1 MASSLEM
8 IPPYNVD
15 TTTSGR
21 AITVGPIGAIV
32 VGLSG
37 TSNGIIWDAT
47 NGTRWVVSNDGAA
60 ATVVTGVG
68 YRTTPGGQQL
78 VAHGLTTSG
87 HNLYASMD
95 DGVTWGAKNRLTNTL
110 GNPFSIGTA
119 NTLGVSPVL
128 EPDGTNTAY
137 FGFAW
142 NQSSTTSKQY
152 AVVTATNGTAPD
164 YKATLTAVTASSTSD
179 SSDIQG
185 VAGTGLSVGKRGANA
200 YWVSAAGA
208 KGLINTLNGTAGAAR
223 GISADATHV
232 VGFGTVTDG
241 RTGSY
246 PWLNKGL
253 IPGVSGGTAVELP
266 VLAGASGYATNGVAY
281 CVSQTGDWIGGMN
294 YPGVE
299 RAVLWDARDEGA
311 ISVIDL
317 TQFFADA
324 GQLGDFTR
332 LSRAY
337 GVYDAGGGTVWVTG
351 EGVWSP
357 DGGITTYTRGFVAM
371 ISACDAPSITP
382 PVVPDHG
389 LNNGSVNVAIT
400 GANFVV
406 GGTTVVLKQGATEIP
421 GMNVNVTSSSEL
433 TVDFDLSG
441 AATGAYDVVVST
453 CATAT
458 APEAFTVEAAPS
470 CNTPPQ
476 DVDGDGDV
484 DLTDFAT
491 FQLCFNGPN
500 RPYPPPPVDQQ
511 KCACLDADPDDGD
524 VDLADFAVFQSCF
537 NGPNRGPSCL

>member
-1 MASSLEM
+1 MKKRLLWMTALAVAVIANGAMGLILTM
-8 IPPYNVD
+8 IPPNGAD
-15 TTTSGR
+15 TTSSGR
-21 AITVGPIGAIV
+21 AIVISPNGAGPIA
-32 VGLSG
+32 VGQSG
-37 TSNGIIWDAT
+37 TATGIIWDYT
-47 NGTRWVVSNDGAA
+47 NGTRWVVSSDGAGS
-60 ATVVTGVG
+60 TVVTGLG
-68 YRTTPGGQQL
+68 YRCTPGGQQL

-95 DGVTWGAKNRLTNTL
+95 DGVTWGVKNRLTNTY

-119 NTLGVSPVL
+119 NTLGVSSIVD
-128 EPDGTNTAY
+128 PDGTKKAY

-142 NQSSTTSKQY
+142 NQKSSTSKQF
-152 AVVTATNGTAPD
+152 AVVTASDGPAPD
-164 YKATLTAVTASSTSD
+164 YKATLSVATASSTSD

-317 TQFFADA
+317 TQFFADY
-324 GQLGDFTR
+324 GHLGSFVR
-332 LSRAY
+332 LTRAY
-337 GVYDAGGGTVWVTG
+337 SVYDLGGGNVWVTG

-357 DGGITTYTRGFVAM
+357 DGGVTLYTRGFVGM
-371 ISACDAPSITP
+371 
-382 PVVPDHG
+382 VPEPATLG
-389 LNNGSVNVAIT
+389 LLLLG
-400 GANFVV
+400 
-406 GGTTVVLKQGATEIP
+406 LP
-421 GMNVNVTSSSEL
+421 L
-433 TVDFDLSG
+433 L
-441 AATGAYDVVVST
+441 
-453 CATAT
+453 
-458 APEAFTVEAAPS
+458 
-470 CNTPPQ
+470 
-476 DVDGDGDV
+476 
-484 DLTDFAT
+484 
-491 FQLCFNGPN
+491 
-500 RPYPPPPVDQQ
+500 R
-511 KCACLDADPDDGD
+511 
-524 VDLADFAVFQSCF
+524 
-537 NGPNRGPSCL
+537 RRR